1 KTMKKRT
8 IYSWGAAI
16 VIFVVLMIVTPTIPQ
31 SQAYHDFADQRTFF
45 GIPNALN
52 VISNFPFLII
62 GLIGLVLCFYPDDY
76 FRFSLRGEKLGW
88 TCFFVGVAA
97 VAFGSSYYHLHP
109 DDARLVWDRLPMTIA
124 FTSIMAIF
132 VIERIDE
139 HKGTYSIVPLLLVGL
154 GVICRFFDDLRP
166 YALVQFVPCI
176 VIPLMAILLP
186 PMYTHSTYWLW
197 AAGFYLLAKV
207 EEAADKPIYS
217 WTHHIISGHSIKHVC
232 AAMVPVFLTLMLAKR
247 SVQTERISLY
257 KTWKISWTRS
267 RGKGTEE
274 ESFECTYTNVA
285 VEEARLDQPGDMGP
299 SFPFIDQVLLISQTL
314 MSFPHL
320 LVISACLLVAV
331 FAYHSFRPRC
341 IYLIDFSCY
350 QPPDFLRSPIANF
363 IEHLNLS
370 GIFDRECLDLQQKIL
385 ERSGIGDD
393 ACVPVTVHEIPPHSS
408 LSAAREETHDILF
421 TVVQDLFSKH
431 KIDPKSIDILVSNC
445 SLFCPSPSI
454 TSIIIN
460 KFGMR
465 SNVKSFSLSGM
476 GCSAGLLSINLVKDL
491 MKIHSGSLALV
502 LSMEAVSPNGY
513 KGKCKSML
521 IANTIFR
528 MGGAAILL
536 SNRERDKDKAKY
548 KLQHLIRT
556 HLGSDDESYES
567 VMQEVDEEG
576 LVGVALSKQ
585 LVKVASKALKIN
597 VVELGPRVLPYS
609 EQLKYII
616 SFIKRKWRNHKE
628 KEVYTPNFKK
638 AFEHF
643 CIHAGGRA
651 IIEGVEKHLKLEK
664 EDGEASR
671 TTLYRYGNTSS
682 SSLWYEMQY
691 LEAKGRMKK
700 GDRVWQI
707 GLGSGFKAN
716 SAVWKCVSEIDSRD
730 KNAWSDRIHLYPVCG
745 DASG

>member
-1 KTMKKRT
+1 
-8 IYSWGAAI
+8 
-16 VIFVVLMIVTPTIPQ
+16 
-31 SQAYHDFADQRTFF
+31 
-45 GIPNALN
+45 
-52 VISNFPFLII
+52 
-62 GLIGLVLCFYPDDY
+62 
-76 FRFSLRGEKLGW
+76 
-88 TCFFVGVAA
+88 
-97 VAFGSSYYHLHP
+97 
-109 DDARLVWDRLPMTIA
+109 
-124 FTSIMAIF
+124 MAIF

-139 HKGTYSIVPLLLVGL
+139 HKGTYSIVPLLLAGL
-154 GVICRFFDDLRP
+154 VS
-166 YALVQFVPCI
+166 
-176 VIPLMAILLP
+176 IL
-186 PMYTHSTYWLW
+186 YWRQ
-197 AAGFYLLAKV
+197 V

-217 WTHHIISGHSIKHVC
+217 WTHHILSGHSIKHVC

-247 SVQTERISLY
+247 SVQTESLD
-257 KTWKISWTRS
+257 INL
-267 RGKGTEE
+267 ENME
-274 ESFECTYTNVA
+274 LSFLV
-285 VEEARLDQPGDMGP
+285 
-299 SFPFIDQVLLISQTL
+299 SQTI

-320 LVISACLLVAV
+320 LVISACLLIAV

-350 QPPDFLRSPIANF
+350 QPPDFLRSPISNF

-393 ACVPVTVHEIPPHSS
+393 ASVPVTVHEIPPHSS

-431 KIDPKSIDILVSNC
+431 KMDPKSIDILVSNC

-465 SNVKSFSLSGM
+465 SNIKSFSLSGM

-491 MKIHSGSLALV
+491 MKIHGGSLALV

-536 SNRERDKDKAKY
+536 SNREQDKHKAKY

-556 HLGSDDESYES
+556 HVGSDDESYES

-616 SFIKRKWRNHKE
+616 SFIKRKWGKQKKE
-628 KEVYTPNFKK
+628 KEKETYTPNFKK

-691 LEAKGRMKK
+691 LEAKGRMRK

-707 GLGSGFKAN
+707 GFGSGFKAN
-716 SAVWKCVSEIDSRD
+716 SAVWKCISEIDSRE

>member
-1 KTMKKRT
+1 MKHP
-8 IYSWGAAI
+8 
-16 VIFVVLMIVTPTIPQ
+16 VP
-31 SQAYHDFADQRTFF
+31 
-45 GIPNALN
+45 
-52 VISNFPFLII
+52 
-62 GLIGLVLCFYPDDY
+62 LV
-76 FRFSLRGEKLGW
+76 REKE
-88 TCFFVGVAA
+88 T
-97 VAFGSSYYHLHP
+97 
-109 DDARLVWDRLPMTIA
+109 
-124 FTSIMAIF
+124 
-132 VIERIDE
+132 VIELSNRD
-139 HKGTYSIVPLLLVGL
+139 SLLNRHVM
-154 GVICRFFDDLRP
+154 F
-166 YALVQFVPCI
+166 
-176 VIPLMAILLP
+176 
-186 PMYTHSTYWLW
+186 
-197 AAGFYLLAKV
+197 
-207 EEAADKPIYS
+207 
-217 WTHHIISGHSIKHVC
+217 ISRNV
-232 AAMVPVFLTLMLAKR
+232 
-247 SVQTERISLY
+247 
-257 KTWKISWTRS
+257 WS
-267 RGKGTEE
+267 REL
-274 ESFECTYTNVA
+274 N
-285 VEEARLDQPGDMGP
+285 QPGDMGL
-299 SFPFIDQVLLISQTL
+299 SFRFIDQVLLISQTL
-314 MSFPHL
+314 LSFPHL
-320 LVISACLLVAV
+320 LVISACLLIAV
-331 FAYHSFRPRC
+331 FSYHSFKPTH

-460 KFGMR
+460 RFGMR

-491 MKIHSGSLALV
+491 MKIHGGSLALV

-536 SNRERDKDKAKY
+536 SNRDQDKDKAKY

-616 SFIKRKWRNHKE
+616 SFIKRKWGKQNE
-628 KEVYTPNFKK
+628 MYTPNFKK

-651 IIEGVEKHLKLEK
+651 IIEGVEKHLKLGK

-707 GLGSGFKAN
+707 GFGSGFKAN
-716 SAVWKCVSEIDSRD
+716 SAVWKCITKIDSRD